1 MILYKSKFT
10 FRHII
15 NKGEKMIEANKT
27 DSKREKIIEIE
38 SVCIYELIKTI
49 IHDSKTSH
57 RKVNDVKYHHNRSY
71 TSTPTVIKKGILS
84 MSESVKIGALKFS
97 ELDLQKYNEEN
108 HVNGTAS
115 VSLASTDVDH
125 SKLYRGEMVYC
136 PFFSGSTDILISGNV
151 KAYRNTTNY
160 YNEFL
165 ADSRIMPENFRS
177 VDIRILKNVS
187 NNPGYNDNTE
197 PLTKLQKK
205 IEKYNNLRNIALA
218 ILESDLDIP
227 LREMSEEEI
236 TLDLEKISKGPI
248 LVLK

>member
-1 MILYKSKFT
+1 MT
-10 FRHII
+10 
-15 NKGEKMIEANKT
+15 EVNKT
-27 DSKREKIIEIE
+27 DNRIEIE
-38 SVCIYELIKTI
+38 GVFAYELIKNI

-57 RKVNDVKYHHNRSY
+57 KEVKDVKYHHNRSY
-71 TSTPTVIKKGILS
+71 TSTPTVIKKGILP
-84 MSESVKIGALKFS
+84 MSECVKIGVLKVS
-97 ELDLQKYNEEN
+97 EVDLKKYNEEN

-115 VSLASTDVDH
+115 VSLASTDVDY

-136 PFFSGSTDILISGNV
+136 PFCSHSTDILISSNV

-165 ADSRIMPENFRS
+165 ADVSILSENFRS
-177 VDIRILKNVS
+177 VDIRILKNFS
-187 NNPGYNDNTE
+187 NNSGCHDIGETSAN
-197 PLTKLQKK
+197 LQKK

-218 ILESDLDIP
+218 IIDSGLDIP

-236 TLDLEKISKGPI
+236 TLDLEKISKAPI